1 MSPEKVLDI
10 SSSTCCIVPMYNEE
24 QVISQVVTDLR
35 SIFPHVICIDDGS
48 DDKSAAKALEAGALV
63 LRHSVNIGQGAALST
78 GFSWVQS
85 QSQFSYV
92 VTFDADGQHQ
102 PEDALRL
109 VTELVRKQ
117 VDVVFASRFLDQDQ
131 ATIPLAKRLVLKTVT
146 KITKSLTDVELSDA
160 HNGLRAL
167 TVDATK
173 QVNLTQNGMAHATQ
187 FVSLVLQANLKYVE
201 IPVTILYTPYSRS
214 KGQSLLN
221 SINIALDLI
230 WG

>member
-1 MSPEKVLDI
+1 MPSDEFGEI
-10 SSSTCCIVPMYNEE
+10 ATSTCCIVPMYNEE
-24 QVISQVVTDLR
+24 QVISQVVKDLR

-48 DDKSAAKALEAGALV
+48 NDKSAAKALEAGALV
-63 LRHSVNIGQGAALST
+63 LRHVVNIGQGAALST

-146 KITKSLTDVELSDA
+146 KITKTLTDVELSDA

-167 TVDATK
+167 TIDATR

>member
-1 MSPEKVLDI
+1 
-10 SSSTCCIVPMYNEE
+10 MYNEE

-48 DDKSAAKALEAGALV
+48 NDNSAAKALEAGALV
-63 LRHSVNIGQGAALST
+63 LRHVVNIGQGAALST

-85 QSQFSYV
+85 QSQFSHV
-92 VTFDADGQHQ
+92 VTFDADGQHR